1 MKIEEKFTVQAPIDE
16 VWEYLTD
23 PERVAAAL
31 PGAELEEKID
41 ETTYKGGMSVS
52 MGPVS
57 ASYNGTVS
65 FDLDEENRSATV
77 HAKGKGKP
85 GMGSAEMNMQSSLV
99 ELGESETEVTVE
111 SDLKVSGILAQM
123 GRGMIEQV
131 SKKMFKEFTQKVR
144 RELEG

>member
-1 MKIEEKFTVQAPIDE
+1 
-16 VWEYLTD
+16 
-23 PERVAAAL
+23 
-31 PGAELEEKID
+31 
-41 ETTYKGGMSVS
+41 